1 MLRVISGVVFFIQI
15 FVLYACGQSHQENQS
30 WLEKVI
36 EAEKNTVILNNQ
48 NNFIPIKNLESL
60 KIATVNFGFQEYTVF
75 DSLLNKYQHVE
86 LVNYTAQDSLS
97 SLGILQDD
105 LKFFNTIIISLSD
118 SASKDTTI
126 IDFIISL
133 QHKKRVVVALFG
145 EGESLASLNDFTGP
159 VIWSSHKTAECAH
172 TAAQMI
178 FGGLGSQAKLKRD
191 FSEKY
196 KTGSGN
202 ETFPFRLTYTVP
214 EALGLNVNDFAEI
227 DKIASEAISEKATP
241 GAVVLVAKDGK
252 VIFNKAY
259 GYHTYENIQPT
270 KVNDIF
276 DLASITKIAATTVD
290 VMKLYEAQQLDLEK
304 SLSDYIYS
312 TIRTNKANTK
322 VKDVMLH
329 QAGFVPFIPFYNDL
343 KPADFSRD
351 SSASF
356 STKVADSF
364 YISKDYYKKV
374 MLDRM
379 IKSGL
384 KTPGKYEYSDLSMY
398 FMKEIVE
405 GISEETL
412 PKFTQT
418 NFYDKLGMYTTTFNP
433 RNKFDKN
440 RIVPTEQDNY
450 FRKTLLWGYVH
461 DQGAAMAGGIAG
473 HAGLFSNSTDLATMF
488 QMLLNKGSYGGVAY
502 FKPETVDFFTQK
514 QSAVSRRGLGFDRW
528 EPDLTKKYPS
538 QFASTETYGHTGYT
552 GTCVW
557 VDPAEKLIY
566 IFLSNRVHPSVSNKL
581 STMNI
586 RPRIQDVIYKAIKN
600 SKQ

>member
-1 MLRVISGVVFFIQI
+1 MLKVISGTLFFIQI
-15 FVLYACGQSHQENQS
+15 FILHACGQSHQENQS
-30 WLEKVI
+30 WLEKVK
-36 EAEKNTVILNNQ
+36 ETESSTVVLNNQ
-48 NNFIPIKNLESL
+48 DDVIPIKNLEHL
-60 KIATVNFGFQEYTVF
+60 KIASVNLGFGEYAVL
-75 DSLLNKYQHVE
+75 DSMFNKYKH
-86 LVNYTAQDSLS
+86 TAQVSYLKDTENG
-97 SLGILQDD
+97 LGVLQDD
-105 LKFFNTIIISLSD
+105 LKFFNTVIIALSD
-118 SASKDTTI
+118 SSLKDTAI
-126 IDFIISL
+126 IKFIRNLSP
-133 QHKKRVVVALFG
+133 KKKVILALFG
-145 EGESLASLNDFTGP
+145 DGKSLRNLDQIPHP
-159 VIWSSHKTAECAH
+159 VIWSSEQTPVAAH
-172 TAAQMI
+172 TVAQII
-178 FGGLGSQAKLKRD
+178 FGGLGSQAKLKQD

-196 KTGSGN
+196 KSGSGD
-202 ETFPFRLTYTVP
+202 ETFPFRLAYTVP
-214 EALGLNVNDFAEI
+214 EELGLNVNDFAEI
-227 DKIASEAISEKATP
+227 DKIAAEAISEKATP
-241 GAVVLVAKDGK
+241 GAVVLVAKNGK

-259 GYHTYENIQPT
+259 GYHTYENIEPT
-270 KVNDIF
+270 KVTDIF

-290 VMKLYEAQQLDLEK
+290 VMKLYEDQQLDLEK
-304 SLSDYIYS
+304 SLSNYIFS
-312 TIRTNKANTK
+312 TKKTNKANVK
-322 VKDVMLH
+322 VKDVLLH

-405 GISEETL
+405 GISEETM
-412 PKFTQT
+412 PNFTQT
-418 NFYDKLGMYTTTFNP
+418 NFYDKLGMHTTTFNP

-440 RIVPTEQDNY
+440 RIVPTEQDSY

-461 DQGAAMAGGIAG
+461 DQGAAMAGGVAG
-473 HAGLFSNSTDLATMF
+473 HAGLFSNGTDLATLF
-488 QMLLNKGSYGGVAY
+488 QMLLNKGSYGGVEY
-502 FKPETVDFFTQK
+502 FKPETVDFFTRK
-514 QSAVSRRGLGFDRW
+514 QSDVSRRGLGFDRW
-528 EPDLTKKYPS
+528 DPDLTKKYPS
-538 QFASTETYGHTGYT
+538 QFASPETYGHTGYT

-557 VDPAEKLIY
+557 VDPTENLIY
-566 IFLSNRVHPSVSNKL
+566 IFLSNRVHPKVTNKL